1 MSHPPDIGS
10 TRRVALVG
18 AELGL
23 LALAMGTAT
32 AFTRLFVGWSWLGQ
46 LALIVTVAWALSIV
60 LRRLGAGLGLAT
72 VAHLL
77 VATFVLSWVV
87 APGTVAVVLPTFET
101 ASQLAGEVSE
111 SFGSF
116 SDLVAPVDA
125 TPGFLVVIAACLW
138 LLVAFADTAAL
149 RFAAPVQAA
158 VPYVAT
164 FAAVGILA
172 RSSGRVTAA
181 IAFCAGLGCFALT
194 QRALAATSRRWVGG
208 RTSQGARATLL
219 GGTVVAVV
227 AILVGLVV
235 APLLPGTTRPVLDL
249 RTLGD
254 GNGPRTVVSPFVGLR
269 SLLGERSD
277 QVMFSVT
284 ADAPAYW
291 RLTALE
297 TYDPER
303 EIWTSRTS
311 YQPAQGALNPDVA
324 PGLGGTP
331 VRQQF
336 RIDGLNSVWLP
347 AAYAPRQVDS
357 DVELSFDSQS
367 SSLILQDRSEAL
379 GLEYSLD
386 SVAPDVAAALLGSTA
401 TGTPDVEATYLET
414 PTLDAETRALLDS
427 VVAEAATPYE
437 QMVALQNWFRSDFV
451 YSDEVDYSQSTDAL
465 AAFLSAQEGFC
476 QQFSSAFAIFARE
489 LGLPSRVAV
498 GFTPGDPVEQRAD
511 GAVDYVVRGRHAHA
525 WPEVYFDDVGWVPFE
540 PTPQRGNPQAVEH
553 TGVQPEQAEA
563 PPEQAA
569 TTTQP
574 SVVPPTQP
582 TTPTSAPD
590 QVAATA
596 DEPEEPEASPAGG
609 FPWPALVVV
618 VLLAAV
624 GAGVVAL
631 VRRARRRAGTDRE
644 TRNAIVA
651 DAWHDAVRAV
661 AAIGL
666 RPEASETPVE
676 FARRVDAHLHERVV
690 EPLALAETRRRFG
703 LGTPSPAACEAARA
717 TAERVVEHVRSVTT
731 RRQRVGTRLGR

>member
-1 MSHPPDIGS
+1 MSHPPDVET

-23 LALAMGTAT
+23 LALAMGTA
-32 AFTRLFVGWSWLGQ
+32 ASFTRLFVEWSWLGQ
-46 LALIVTVAWALSIV
+46 LALVVVVAWALSIV
-60 LRRLGAGLGLAT
+60 LRRLGAGLVAAT
-72 VAHLL
+72 AAHLF
-77 VATFVLSWVV
+77 AAAFVLSWVV
-87 APGTVAVVLPTFET
+87 APGTVAVVLPTPET
-101 ASQLAGEVSE
+101 ASQLTGEVSD
-111 SFGSF
+111 SFGTF
-116 SDLVAPVDA
+116 SDLVAPVEA

-194 QRALAATSRRWVGG
+194 QRALAASSRRWVGG
-208 RTSQGARATLL
+208 RTAQGARATLL
-219 GGTVVAVV
+219 GGGVVAVV
-227 AILVGLVV
+227 AVVAGLVV
-235 APLLPGTTRPVLDL
+235 APLLPGTTQPVVDL

-324 PGLGGTP
+324 AGLGGTP

-347 AAYAPRQVDS
+347 AAYAPREVDS

-367 SSLILQDRSEAL
+367 SSLILQDRSEAF

-386 SVAPDVAAALLGSTA
+386 SVAPDIAAALVEST
-401 TGTPDVEATYLET
+401 TTEVPDVEASYLEA
-414 PTLDAETRALLDS
+414 PTLDAETRALRDQ
-427 VVAEAATPYE
+427 VVSGATTPYE
-437 QMVALQNWFRSDFV
+437 QMIALQNWFRSAFT
-451 YSDEVDYSQSTDAL
+451 YSDEVDYSQSPDAL
-465 AAFLSAQEGFC
+465 ATFLTAKEGFC
-476 QQFSSAFAIFARE
+476 QQFSSAFAIFARS

-498 GFTPGDPVEQRAD
+498 GFTPGDPVEQGPD
-511 GAVDYVVRGRHAHA
+511 GSVEYVVRGRHAHA

-553 TGVQPEQAEA
+553 TGVQPEQAE
-563 PPEQAA
+563 PPAEQAA

-574 SVVPPTQP
+574 TVAPPTQP
-582 TTPTSAPD
+582 TTPTSTPD

-596 DEPEEPEASPAGG
+596 DEPEEPESGPGQG
-609 FPWPALVVV
+609 FPWQVLVVV
-618 VLLAAV
+618 ALLLALGSGAV
-624 GAGVVAL
+624 VL
-631 VRRARRRAGTDRE
+631 VRRARRRSGTDRQA
-644 TRNAIVA
+644 RNAIVA
-651 DAWHDAVRAV
+651 DAWQDAVRAV

-666 RPEASETPVE
+666 RPDAAETPVE
-676 FARRVDAHLHERVV
+676 FARRVDAQLHERVV
-690 EPLALAETRRRFG
+690 EPLAVAETRRRFG
-703 LGTPSPAACEAARA
+703 LGTPSPAACDAARA
-717 TAERVVEHVRSVTT
+717 SADRVVEHVRSVTT
-731 RRQRVGTRLGR
+731 RRQRVGTRIGR